1 MTGAE
6 ISKIRK
12 GAGLSQ
18 EQFGTL
24 SGVNKMT
31 VCRWEKM
38 GSKNISAYKG
48 KERLQTLLQF
58 LSSLVIVQKLNPMS
72 TQDVMP
78 SPFGFGTYVDKGE
91 PIVLSEDP
99 AALGD
104 LVLVYNMA
112 DDQPVRMGIIIS
124 QNEDGTISLQCH
136 DGSICQTDMDTYC
149 RSIKFAIHRPHG
161 VVQPLS

>member
-18 EQFGTL
+18 EQFGIL

-38 GSKNISAYKG
+38 GSKHISAYKG

-58 LSSLVIVQKLNPMS
+58 LSALVNVKKLNPMA

-78 SPFGFGTYVDKGE
+78 SPFNFGSYVDKGE

-99 AALGD
+99 AAPGD
-104 LVLVYNMA
+104 LVVVYNVA
-112 DDQPVRMGIIIS
+112 DNQPVRMGIIIS
-124 QNEDGTISLQCH
+124 HNGDGTISLQCD
-136 DGSICQTDMDTYC
+136 DGSFWQTDMDTYC

-161 VVQPLS
+161 IMQPLS

>member
-6 ISKIRK
+6 ISKIRR

-18 EQFGTL
+18 EQFGNL

-48 KERLQTLLQF
+48 KDRLQTLLQF
-58 LSSLVIVQKLNPMS
+58 LSVLVNVQKLNPME
-72 TQDVMP
+72 TQNIMP
-78 SPFGFGTYVDKGE
+78 SPFNFGTYVDKGE

-99 AALGD
+99 AVPGD
-104 LVLVYNMA
+104 LVLVYNVA
-112 DDQPVRMGIIIS
+112 DSQPVRMGIIIS
-124 QNEDGTISLQCH
+124 LAGDGAVILQCD
-136 DGSICQTDMDTYC
+136 DGSFCQTDMDTYC
-149 RSIKFAIHRPHG
+149 RSIKFAIHRPHSA
-161 VVQPLS
+161 VQPFN